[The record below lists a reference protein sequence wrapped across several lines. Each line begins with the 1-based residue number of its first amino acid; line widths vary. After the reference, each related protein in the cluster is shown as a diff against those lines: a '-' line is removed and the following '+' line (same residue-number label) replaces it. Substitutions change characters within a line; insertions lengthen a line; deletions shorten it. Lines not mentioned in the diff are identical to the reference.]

1 MNFTLKIWRQRDAH
15 SKGEFKEYKVSN
27 ISSDTSFLE
36 MLDIL
41 NNDLVHKGENE
52 APELTKEDLTYE
64 FTHRAQR
71 NYKD

>member
-1 MNFTLKIWRQRDAH
+1 MNFTLKIWRQKDAQ
-15 SKGEFKEYKVSN
+15 SKGAFVEYK
-27 ISSDTSFLE
+27 
-36 MLDIL
+36 
-41 NNDLVHKGENE
+41 GEDV